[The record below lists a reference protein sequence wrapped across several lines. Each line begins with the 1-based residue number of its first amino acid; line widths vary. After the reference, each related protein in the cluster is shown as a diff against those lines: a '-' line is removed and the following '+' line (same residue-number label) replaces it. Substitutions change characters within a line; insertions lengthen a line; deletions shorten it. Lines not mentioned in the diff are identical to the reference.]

1 MHDLTRP
8 PAVMTR
14 RIVIASF
21 VGTAIEFYDFYV
33 YGTAA
38 ALAFGPIFFPS
49 SSETAQLLSAFATFA
64 IAFVARPIGS
74 AIFGHFGDRSGRKST
89 LVASLL
95 IMGLCTTLIG
105 VLPGYAQIGYLAPV
119 LLCLLR
125 FGQGIGFGG
134 EWGGA
139 ALLAIE
145 NAPAGRRAW
154 FGMFPQ
160 LGAPIGFIAANGVF
174 LLIALRLDDDQFHSW
189 GWRLP
194 FLVSA
199 VLVFIG
205 LYVRLKLTETPV
217 FQEAIRRQPPAR
229 VPLGELLRQYGGRT
243 LLGTLSMVACY
254 ATFYLSTVF
263 SLGYGTTALHIARPA
278 FLALE
283 CLAIL
288 GMVVAIPVSAAL
300 SDRFGRRPILLA
312 GLVLTALSG
321 FSFASL
327 LGSGSV
333 AIITL
338 FLFTQLFLM
347 GLIFAPMGAYLP
359 ELFPTR
365 VRYTGASVTYNLGGI
380 LGASLAPYIAQTLVA
395 QGGLGWV
402 GAYLTAAALV
412 SFIAVLLIGE
422 TSNADLRR
430 AAGSEETSAALQQAP
445 PA

>member
-1 MHDLTRP
+1 
-8 PAVMTR
+8 MTR
-14 RIVIASF
+14 RIIIASF

-33 YGTAA
+33 YATAA
-38 ALAFGPIFFPS
+38 ALALGPIFFPS

-95 IMGLCTTLIG
+95 IMGACTTLIG
-105 VLPGYAQIGYLAPV
+105 ALPGYDQIGYLAPV

-125 FGQGIGFGG
+125 FGQGLGFGG

-160 LGAPIGFIAANGVF
+160 LGAPIGFIAANGIF
-174 LLIALRLDDDQFHSW
+174 LLIALRLDNDQFRSW

-194 FLVSA
+194 FLLSA
-199 VLVFIG
+199 VLVLVG

-217 FQEAIRRQPPAR
+217 FKEAMSRQAPAR
-229 VPLGELLRQYGGRT
+229 VPLGELLRHYGGRT

-254 ATFYLSTVF
+254 ALFYLSTVF
-263 SLGYGTTALHIARPA
+263 SLGYGTTALHFSRPE

-283 CLAIL
+283 CIAIL
-288 GMVVAIPVSAAL
+288 GMVVAVPVSAGL
-300 SDRFGRRPILLA
+300 SDRFGRRPVLLI
-312 GLVLTALSG
+312 GLALTALSG
-321 FSFASL
+321 FSFAAM

-333 AIITL
+333 AVITL
-338 FLFTQLFLM
+338 FLFAQLFLM
-347 GLIFAPMGAYLP
+347 GAVFAPMGAFLP

-365 VRYTGASVTYNLGGI
+365 VRYTGASVTYNLAGI
-380 LGASLAPYIAQTLVA
+380 LGASFAPYIAQTLVA
-395 QGGLGWV
+395 EGGLGWV
-402 GAYLTAAALV
+402 GAYLTAASVV
-412 SFIAVLLIGE
+412 SLGAVLLIGE
-422 TSNADLRR
+422 TSSADLVRGNAASTIDSSASSLR
-430 AAGSEETSAALQQAP
+430 GARSSTPAAGP
-445 PA
+445 P